1 MLIEAYST
9 VKLVNSLPVIVYC
22 RLKAF
27 AVSRVTLT
35 VPVPVRVPAPLMTL
49 EGSGVKVELAPIV
62 KVCSTLKL
70 DDVLNA
76 AESAIVKL

>member
-35 VPVPVRVPAPLMTL
+35 VPVPVSVPAPLMTF
-49 EGSGVKVELAPIV
+49 EAPGVKVELSPTVNVWA
-62 KVCSTLKL
+62 TLKL
-70 DDVLNA
+70 DEVVTVEA
-76 AESAIVKL
+76 VVKL